1 MVTLMSALA
10 PRVAVVAEVLFAAD
24 GSGVVADARVA
35 VFSMLPVAA
44 GETAKTSVNVAGLAG
59 ANAAMVHVVVAP
71 TVAHVNAGPPVCV
84 AETNVV
90 FAGPMSVRVTFAA
103 VEGPP
108 FVATTV

>member
-1 MVTLMSALA
+1 MVTLRSALA
-10 PRVAVVAEVLFAAD
+10 PSVAVVADVLFDED

-35 VFSMLPVAA
+35 VFSIVPVAA
-44 GETAKTSVNVAGLAG
+44 GEIAKTNVNVAGVAG
-59 ANAAMVHVVVAP
+59 GNAAIVHVVVAT
-71 TVAHVNAGPPVCV
+71 TVAQLNVGPPVCV

-108 FVATTV
+108 FVAMTV